1 MTHRTNTRVLSVEAL
16 ARVEGEGAMHLTLD
30 GDTITDLR
38 LEIYEP
44 PRFYEAFLRGR
55 SYTEPPDITARIC
68 GICPV
73 AYQSSATQA
82 IEDACG
88 VVIPEDIRMLRRLQ
102 YCGEWIESHVLHVYL
117 LHAPDF
123 LGYHSAMEMAADG
136 HRDVVARGLRMKK
149 IGNELLETVGGRAI
163 HPINVKVGGFYRAPT
178 RRELRAHLDDLRWGR
193 DAAAETVRWV
203 AGLDFPDLEFD
214 YEFVALADPDGR
226 YPIDTGRVVSNTGI
240 DIAVQQ
246 FGDYFEEFHV
256 RHSTA
261 LHGRRRSGG
270 SHRDGHYF
278 VGPLA
283 RWALQAD
290 TLPESVAAVAREAGL
305 SAAERNPFRSIVV
318 RAVEVLYA
326 YEEAVRIIEQYET
339 PERSAVDVPPRAG
352 TGHGISEAPRGILYH
367 RYTID
372 DEGTITDAVITPPT
386 AQNQPTIEDD
396 LRRFAGDHLH
406 LSDAELQWRCEQ
418 AIRNYDPCISCS
430 THFLTLTVD
439 RR

>member
-1 MTHRTNTRVLSVEAL
+1 
-16 ARVEGEGAMHLTLD
+16 
-30 GDTITDLR
+30 
-38 LEIYEP
+38 
-44 PRFYEAFLRGR
+44 
-55 SYTEPPDITARIC
+55 
-68 GICPV
+68 
-73 AYQSSATQA
+73 
-82 IEDACG
+82 
-88 VVIPEDIRMLRRLQ
+88 
-102 YCGEWIESHVLHVYL
+102 
-117 LHAPDF
+117 
-123 LGYHSAMEMAADG
+123 
-136 HRDVVARGLRMKK
+136 
-149 IGNELLETVGGRAI
+149 
-163 HPINVKVGGFYRAPT
+163 
-178 RRELRAHLDDLRWGR
+178 
-193 DAAAETVRWV
+193 
-203 AGLDFPDLEFD
+203 
-214 YEFVALADPDGR
+214 
-226 YPIDTGRVVSNTGI
+226 
-240 DIAVQQ
+240 
-246 FGDYFEEFHV
+246 
-256 RHSTA
+256 
-261 LHGRRRSGG
+261 
-270 SHRDGHYF
+270 
-278 VGPLA
+278 
-283 RWALQAD
+283 
-290 TLPESVAAVAREAGL
+290 VAREAGL